1 MDPRHGSTTGNLTGL
16 LRTWNAGDREAFEQL
31 MPLVYDELHRIA
43 LRCLTGER
51 SPLSLQATAL
61 VNEVCLRLLGWHGMR
76 WQSRGHFFGVSAQMM
91 RRVLV
96 DIARRRRAERRGG
109 PDAVRVSV
117 DDIEVVAP
125 EPDAGLVAIDE
136 ALGELASHDP
146 RKASVVELRFFGG
159 LSMEETAKTLGISLR
174 TAQNDWAFAR
184 AWLHR
189 ELTREARH
197 ER

>member
-51 SPLSLQATAL
+51 SPISLQATAL

>member
-1 MDPRHGSTTGNLTGL
+1 
-16 LRTWNAGDREAFEQL
+16 
-31 MPLVYDELHRIA
+31 
-43 LRCLTGER
+43 
-51 SPLSLQATAL
+51 
-61 VNEVCLRLLGWHGMR
+61 
-76 WQSRGHFFGVSAQMM
+76 M
-91 RRVLV
+91 RRVLI

-109 PDAVRVSV
+109 PDARRVSV
-117 DDIEVVAP
+117 DDIDVAAP
-125 EPDAGLVAIDE
+125 EPDAGLLAIDE

-184 AWLHR
+184 AWLYR

-197 ER
+197 EH

>member
-1 MDPRHGSTTGNLTGL
+1 MDRRHDSTTGNLTGL
-16 LRTWNAGDREAFEQL
+16 LHTWNAGNREAFEQL
-31 MPLVYDELHRIA
+31 VPLVYDELHRIA

-51 SPLSLQATAL
+51 SALSLQATAL

-109 PDAVRVSV
+109 PAAVRVSV
-117 DDIEVVAP
+117 DDLEVAAP
-125 EPDAGLVAIDE
+125 EPDAGLLAIDE